1 MDPGVVLRGFRLDD
15 AAMAVELSSDPYV
28 PLTGSLPAN
37 ADEAQ
42 ARAWVERQQGRLAEG
57 IGWSFAIADV
67 SSDRALGSAGL
78 WFTDSPGVFTVG
90 YGVVPSARGRGV
102 ATEALA
108 LLVEFAGNLP
118 AARRL
123 LAHVEPWNS
132 ASIRVAERVGFR
144 REGRTRH
151 EIGGGLREVLVLVRE
166 R

>member
-1 MDPGVVLRGFRLDD
+1 MEPRVALRGFRLTDV
-15 AAMAVELSSDPYV
+15 ATAVELASDPYV

-57 IGWSFAIADV
+57 VGWSFAIAD
-67 SSDRALGSAGL
+67 RADAAIGSAGL
-78 WFTDSPGVFTVG
+78 WFTDSPEVFTVG

-108 LLVEFAGNLP
+108 LLVEFAWNLP
-118 AARRL
+118 APRRL
-123 LAHVEPWNS
+123 LAHVEPWNT
-132 ASIRVAERVGFR
+132 ASVRVAERAGFR
-144 REGRTRH
+144 EEGRTHH
-151 EIGGGLREVLVLVRE
+151 EIGGELREVFVLVRE